1 MAMPDFSENPA
12 LPPLR
17 IRPMRREDLAEVAAI
32 EALSFS
38 LPWSE
43 AVFRRELEEISYS
56 HLPVVEGPSSL
67 PPEAEGGEELEG
79 GGEIL
84 AYACWWEVTGECHI
98 TNFAVAP
105 PVRRRGV
112 ADFLLIGLLEEA
124 RRRGARRASLEV
136 RMGNAGAIA
145 LYEKHG
151 FTRAAIRPKYYPD
164 NGDDALIMWK
174 ERI

>member
-1 MAMPDFSENPA
+1 MAMPDFSEIPA
-12 LPPLR
+12 RPPLR

-43 AVFRRELEEISYS
+43 AVFRRELEEISHS
-56 HLPVVEGPSSL
+56 HLPVVEG
-67 PPEAEGGEELEG
+67 EVEEEMEGR
-79 GGEIL
+79 GEIL
-84 AYACWWEVTGECHI
+84 AYACWWEVADECHI
-98 TNFAVAP
+98 TNFAVASRA
-105 PVRRRGV
+105 RRRGV

-124 RRRGARRASLEV
+124 SRRGARRASLEV
-136 RMGNAGAIA
+136 RMSNAGAIA

-151 FTRAAIRPKYYPD
+151 FTKAAIRPKYYPD
-164 NGDDALIMWK
+164 NGEDALVMWK